1 MLSTTLVELQTKN
14 VMTTINKTMKDFFS
28 CLFLETL
35 KAINMILWLKVI
47 FKFSN
52 QLNIYVLIFRGFDPQ
67 KVSLLLHSEFKSWW
81 TVSPSKKIYMKEML
95 CDFLLQTLQYFQ
107 KEFNLNFLAHE
118 KSAFKVAHNQALPW
132 AAHMVKNW
140 NWNVR
145 NWAEALCLCFMLMVT
160 FICPSTEL
168 TFSYFKIWASQ
179 PSSWSWNC
187 MSFSSHFPNLVF
199 VCFWRWSYQNIT

>member
-14 VMTTINKTMKDFFS
+14 VMTTINKMMKDFFS

-118 KSAFKVAHNQALPW
+118 KSAFKVAHNQHCPELPIW
-132 AAHMVKNW
+132 PKIEIEMSETGLRHCASV
-140 NWNVR
+140 
-145 NWAEALCLCFMLMVT
+145 LC
-160 FICPSTEL
+160 
-168 TFSYFKIWASQ
+168 
-179 PSSWSWNC
+179 SWWHLSAQVL
-187 MSFSSHFPNLVF
+187 S
-199 VCFWRWSYQNIT
+199 